1 MVFSDA
7 PVLRTETELFLRYD
21 GLTESGLMQFTILSS
36 IEHRFGGQGSITE
49 TEEVIYLEMIEPI
62 TNYIHHLY
70 DAVYLIGSFEILT
83 NYKTNITSLSTV
95 FYYEYFLWKYMHA
108 RLVRAAGTD
117 L

>member
-21 GLTESGLMQFTILSS
+21 GLTEAGLMQFTILSG
-36 IEHRFGGQGSITE
+36 IEHPYNRPGRVIES
-49 TEEVIYLEMIEPI
+49 EEVIYLERVEPI
-62 TNYIHHLY
+62 TDYIHHLY
-70 DAVYLIGSFEILT
+70 DAVFLIGSFEILT
-83 NYKTNITSLSTV
+83 NFKTNITSLSTV
-95 FYYEYFLWKYMHA
+95 FYYEFFLWKYMYA